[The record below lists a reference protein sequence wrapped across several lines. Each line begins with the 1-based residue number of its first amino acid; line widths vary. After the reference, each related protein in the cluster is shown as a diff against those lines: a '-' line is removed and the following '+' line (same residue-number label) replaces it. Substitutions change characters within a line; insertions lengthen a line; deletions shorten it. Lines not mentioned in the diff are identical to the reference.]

1 MGFPDNWCQA
11 AKTYDQYALFGN
23 AVVPICI
30 QWICQRIGKKNIAIL
45 PQKYQQLT
53 LFNYS

>member
-30 QWICQRIGKKNIAIL
+30 EWICQRIGKKNIAIL

>member
-1 MGFPDNWCQA
+1 MGIKLIKKSLSRLLN
-11 AKTYDQYALFGN
+11 ALFGN

-30 QWICQRIGKKNIAIL
+30 QWICQRIGKKNITIL
-45 PQKYQQLT
+45 PHKYQQLT